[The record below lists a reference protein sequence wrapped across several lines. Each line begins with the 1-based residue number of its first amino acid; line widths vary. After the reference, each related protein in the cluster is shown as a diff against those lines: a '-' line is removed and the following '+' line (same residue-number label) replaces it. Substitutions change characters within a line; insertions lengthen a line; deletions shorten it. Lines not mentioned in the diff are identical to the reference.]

1 MIHVGHWPVQWSLV
15 LNLNRLCFWGEKYW
29 LVVLFIHL
37 DWKQKCQLTV
47 TVKFSLFLL
56 FIQNNCVNFN
66 QTSWGEWN
74 LRFYKW
80 EIVRFSKNIQWSVI
94 LFSFDQHGGIII
106 GIFRPFLLFVNV
118 LQASRVVHG
127 PLLIVYSNR
136 NYKL

>member
-66 QTSWGEWN
+66 QTSLGEWN

-80 EIVRFSKNIQWSVI
+80 EIVTFSKYTMICNPI
-94 LFSFDQHGGIII
+94 F
-106 GIFRPFLLFVNV
+106 FRPTWRYNHRYFQTFFIV
-118 LQASRVVHG
+118 RKCFTGEECG
-127 PLLIVYSNR
+127 PWAASNR
-136 NYKL
+136 VQ